1 MPFGGKN
8 MKAKGIISVLLA
20 FVLIT
25 ALLPTAVSAA
35 PEAHCS
41 HDSQDDDGCLLH
53 NGWTAIAT
61 KEQLDDLARNGG
73 SGFLTQDINISE
85 EIKINSNVELCLNGY
100 SIIQTNVDTNI
111 KHSVLKIEENK
122 TLTLYDKSDNSGKIT
137 HGANAPGPGVKVSGT
152 FVMEGGEISGNS
164 NPKEYGGGVY
174 IWYGSFTMNGGTISG
189 NSGHFGGGVC
199 NFNGSFTMN
208 GGTISDNT
216 TESYG
221 GGVYLQEATSN
232 MYGGEISGNT
242 ADHSGGGVY
251 VQYTSFNMYG
261 GEITEN
267 TAKYHGGGICMG
279 GPVHMSGG
287 EISGNTAPG
296 SDGIYYAL
304 DDSVPSTFTGGYL
317 LDSIGAFSS
326 KFPPPFCSV
335 TFYANDGSENK
346 VVQYL
351 IADTDMLLAP
361 NSFTHGS
368 AYPFEGWNTD
378 PKGNGTSYSDNGAI
392 NINSDISLYAQWH
405 TDPATAP
412 TFTAQPGDAALTYGY
427 TAGAT
432 LTVGASA
439 ADGHTVS
446 KYQWYSCDDAS
457 GTNPKPVDGA
467 TDASYT
473 VPTGLAAGNHYYC
486 CYVTAKRTDNSN
498 TQTAVSNTATVTVGK
513 KALTVTVKD
522 QEYVF
527 NGSGQGDDNT
537 YSDPAKI
544 SEKVEVEGLLD
555 GDALDVISLSGNKTD
570 AGIYHGLIEP
580 KDAMVIDAGG
590 KNVTGNYDITYVAG
604 KLTILKATPD
614 CALPGN
620 LTAVYGQTLADVEL
634 PDGWTWND
642 PVATKVGNTG
652 KNTFQAI
659 FTPADNLNYKTVTET
674 LTVTV
679 TKAAAPSA
687 AALTDGEKPKTVE
700 NLIGEPFE
708 QALVTAPEK
717 LPEGYTGVEYSTDGE
732 NWSDKIPTGKEAGTY
747 TVQVKY
753 IGDGNHT
760 DFTADPVTVT
770 VEKAVYAFSPDGEE
784 TPTYTKGSRN
794 ELTLTFTQTGA
805 NDTSFEHFAGVR
817 IGQTELKKDADYTA
831 RKGSTVVTILPAA
844 LDRLAVGNHTLTV
857 RFTNGEAS
865 TQFSVLAADSGDSVS
880 PQTGDSGPNAL
891 LIFLMFASA
900 TAALLFIIGKRK
912 RAFGK

>member
-1 MPFGGKN
+1 

-41 HDSQDDDGCLLH
+41 HDSQDDDSCSLH

-61 KEQLDDLARNGG
+61 EEQLDNLARNGG
-73 SGFLTQDINISE
+73 SGFLTQDINISQ
-85 EIKINSNVELCLNGY
+85 EIRINSNVELCLNGY

-122 TLTLYDKSDNSGKIT
+122 TLTLYDKTDNSGKIT

-164 NPKEYGGGVY
+164 NPKEYGGGIY
-174 IWYGSFTMNGGTISG
+174 MWYGSFTMNGGTISG
-189 NSGHFGGGVC
+189 NTGHFGGGVC

-208 GGTISDNT
+208 GGTISDNN

-221 GGVYLQEATSN
+221 GGVFLQGATSN
-232 MYGGEISGNT
+232 MFGGEISGNN

-251 VQYTSFNMYG
+251 VQYTLFNMYG

-267 TAKYHGGGICMG
+267 TARYHGGGICMG

-287 EISGNTAPG
+287 KISGNTAPG

-346 VVQYL
+346 AVQYL

-467 TDASYT
+467 TGASYT
-473 VPTGLAAGNHYYC
+473 VPTGLSAGNYYYC

-498 TQTAVSNTATVTVGK
+498 TQTAVSDVATVTVSK
-513 KALTVTVKD
+513 KALTVTAPED
-522 QEYVF
+522 
-527 NGSGQGDDNT
+527 
-537 YSDPAKI
+537 
-544 SEKVEVEGLLD
+544 
-555 GDALDVISLSGNKTD
+555 
-570 AGIYHGLIEP
+570 
-580 KDAMVIDAGG
+580 
-590 KNVTGNYDITYVAG
+590 
-604 KLTILKATPD
+604 
-614 CALPGN
+614 

-634 PDGWTWND
+634 PDGWTWDD
-642 PVATKVGNTG
+642 PVATKVGNAGET
-652 KNTFQAI
+652 TFPAI

-817 IGQTELKKDADYTA
+817 IGQTELEKDADYTA

-891 LIFLMFASA
+891 LISLMFTSVTA
-900 TAALLFIIGKRK
+900 AALLFIIGKRK